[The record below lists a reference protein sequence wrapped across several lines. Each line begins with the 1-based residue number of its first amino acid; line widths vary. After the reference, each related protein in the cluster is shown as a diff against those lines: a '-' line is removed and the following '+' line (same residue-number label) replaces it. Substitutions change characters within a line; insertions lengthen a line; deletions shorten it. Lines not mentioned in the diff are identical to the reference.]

1 MPVSTTFRDYYG
13 ILGITKA
20 ATDEEIKAAYKNLA
34 LQWHP
39 DRHNKG
45 KEVAGRKFI
54 EINEAY
60 KFLMDSGHREW
71 YDNFPATGDKNQ
83 RWSAA
88 SKNEKSSA
96 GGGVEVPSNEMHPL
110 NKTKSDSGAAQSKAP
125 DNVLDVEVPLPSPF
139 PSKRAKSE
147 SGMQNPSPVPSSPS
161 DSKFRTKSAG
171 KKNVEADL
179 RDFIHRMSTSDKKSS
194 NKEQSFR
201 SHTVYNDSDADAPS
215 VRTGGVQLHTTTVVT
230 TGVPS
235 EWIFP
240 LPLTLEE
247 LLEGTSH
254 RYRITRHLLSGK
266 KKNIVVDVEIA
277 PGWKKGTK
285 IRFAGAGNER
295 QGNPP
300 QDVVFIVE
308 EVPHERFVRQG
319 SSLVAQVD
327 ISLLEALTG
336 EGRNIFVKGLD
347 GQDIEINIPPGVIK
361 PDDEFR
367 AVGAGM
373 PIRKQGAIIGKGDM
387 IIRWEMVFPSHLSKK
402 QIKVLRKVFT
412 A

>member
-20 ATDEEIKAAYKNLA
+20 ATAEEIKGAYKNLA

-39 DRHNKG
+39 DRHAKG

-60 KFLMDSGHREW
+60 KFLMDSGRREW
-71 YDNFPATGDKNQ
+71 YDNFPATGDK
-83 RWSAA
+83 RRSAA
-88 SKNEKSSA
+88 PKNEKSS
-96 GGGVEVPSNEMHPL
+96 GVEVPSNETPSL
-110 NKTKSDSGAAQSKAP
+110 NKSKSDSGAAQSKATDKVP
-125 DNVLDVEVPLPSPF
+125 DVEVPPPSPF
-139 PSKRAKSE
+139 PTKRAKSE
-147 SGMQNPSPVPSSPS
+147 SGMENPAPAPSSPS
-161 DSKFRTKSAG
+161 GSRFRTKSAG
-171 KKNVEADL
+171 GKNVEADL

-194 NKEQSFR
+194 NKEQSFK
-201 SHTVYNDSDADAPS
+201 SHTVYDDSDSDAPS
-215 VRTGGVQLHTTTVVT
+215 IRTGGVQLHTTTVVT

-266 KKNIVVDVEIA
+266 KKNIVVDVDVA

-308 EVPHERFVRQG
+308 EAPHERFVRQG
-319 SSLVAQVD
+319 SSLVARVD

-347 GQDIEINIPPGVIK
+347 GQDIEVNIPPGVVK
-361 PDDEFR
+361 PGDEFR
-367 AVGAGM
+367 VAGAGM
-373 PIRKQGAIIGKGDM
+373 PIRKQGAIVGKGDM
-387 IIRWEMVFPSHLSKK
+387 IIRWEIIFPQHLSKK
-402 QIKVLRKVFT
+402 QIKGLRKVF
-412 A
+412 AA